1 VNDRNLLKGVFLMLI
16 AIAFGIGSFNYSI
29 GHLDRAGPGLFPLLV
44 SSLLF
49 LVGVA
54 MVVRSRGLKPIP
66 MQFNFKNIAIIIAAL
81 CGFAL
86 LSEHL
91 NMIVG
96 IIFLVFCASFA
107 GSSYSVV
114 RNVKIAAVL
123 VGIALALQK
132 LLGVQLPLY

>member
-1 VNDRNLLKGVFLMLI
+1 MNNRNLLKGLFLMLI
-16 AIAFGIGSFNYSI
+16 AMAFGIGSFSYPV
-29 GHLDRAGPGLFPLLV
+29 GRLERAGPGLFPLLV

-54 MVVRSRGLKPIP
+54 MVVRSRGLTPIP
-66 MQFNFKNIAIIIAAL
+66 MQFNLKNIGIIMAAL

-86 LSEHL
+86 LSEYV

-96 IIFLVFCASFA
+96 IVFLVFVASFA
-107 GSSYSVV
+107 GTSYSVV
-114 RNVKIAAVL
+114 RNIKIAAVL
-123 VGIALALQK
+123 VAIALAFQK

>member
-1 VNDRNLLKGVFLMLI
+1 LKGLFLMLI
-16 AIAFGIGSFNYSI
+16 AGAFGIGSFNYSI
-29 GHLDRAGPGLFPLLV
+29 GHLDHAGPGLFPLLV
-44 SSLLF
+44 SSMLF

-66 MQFNFKNIAIIIAAL
+66 MQFHLKNIAIIIGSL
-81 CGFAL
+81 FGFAL
-86 LSEHL
+86 LSEYV

-96 IIFLVFCASFA
+96 IVFLVFCASFA
-107 GSSYSVV
+107 GTSYSVL

-123 VGIALALQK
+123 VGIALTLQK